1 MPADPRRRRQ
11 HRDYVRLSSSA
22 HITRQAPWPNAERC
36 VLSGNANGQLEGP
49 SSPSSQHLKN
59 EVAAYARCPPLP
71 PWTLRARE
79 TQEVV
84 MVGLPKPGDIQKML
98 DGFHKELH
106 AIRTLLEQLLEL
118 ERERIERDQAA

>member
-1 MPADPRRRRQ
+1 MTGSRK
-11 HRDYVRLSSSA
+11 LSIA
-22 HITRQAPWPNAERC
+22 IVVAA
-36 VLSGNANGQLEGP
+36 VLFLLVAALR
-49 SSPSSQHLKN
+49 KN

-98 DGFHKELH
+98 DDFHKELR

>member
-1 MPADPRRRRQ
+1 MSGCEKRL
-11 HRDYVRLSSSA
+11 VRLRHRLKGLRILIGCPIEAALGSSETA
-22 HITRQAPWPNAERC
+22 DLYRVR
-36 VLSGNANGQLEGP
+36 
-49 SSPSSQHLKN
+49 KN

-71 PWTLRARE
+71 PWTLWARE
-79 TQEVV
+79 TRREVV

-98 DGFHKELH
+98 DGFHNELR

>member
-1 MPADPRRRRQ
+1 MPAP
-11 HRDYVRLSSSA
+11 
-22 HITRQAPWPNAERC
+22 
-36 VLSGNANGQLEGP
+36 
-49 SSPSSQHLKN
+49 
-59 EVAAYARCPPLP
+59 AALD
-71 PWTLRARE
+71 TTGSTE

-118 ERERIERDQAA
+118 EHERIERDQAA

>member
-1 MPADPRRRRQ
+1 LLTSWHRLATPATVDLRAELAQ
-11 HRDYVRLSSSA
+11 SV
-22 HITRQAPWPNAERC
+22 APSYGDTA
-36 VLSGNANGQLEGP
+36 
-49 SSPSSQHLKN
+49 SQHLRKN

-71 PWTLRARE
+71 LWTLRARE

-98 DGFHKELH
+98 DGFHKELG

>member
-1 MPADPRRRRQ
+1 M
-11 HRDYVRLSSSA
+11 L
-22 HITRQAPWPNAERC
+22 NAERC
-36 VLSGNANGQLEGP
+36 VLSDADGQLERP
-49 SSPSSQHLKN
+49 SSPSSQDLRKN

>member
-1 MPADPRRRRQ
+1 MLTSWHRLVTPATVDLRAELAAVGCAVIRR
-11 HRDYVRLSSSA
+11 HRVA
-22 HITRQAPWPNAERC
+22 APP
-36 VLSGNANGQLEGP
+36 Q
-49 SSPSSQHLKN
+49 N

-98 DGFHKELH
+98 DGFHKELG

-118 ERERIERDQAA
+118 ERERVERDQAA